1 MEKKF
6 PFWYSAEEKL
16 EVLSFLPDHL
26 RERTDRKLMRHPWR
40 SSFLFRASVPENPGY
55 RAEN

>member
-26 RERTDRKLMRHPWR
+26 RERTDRKLMAP
-40 SSFLFRASVPENPGY
+40 SVAQQLPFSGIRARKYWV
-55 RAEN
+55 